1 LGLRDPAPKPL
12 RLTPTLTPPRPRA
25 WPLNSYHAPARATP
39 ALRCGCTLVCTPRQ
53 VFQNKKMRTFSS
65 PTMCSARD
73 AVDSGRGARALA
85 RFRHVHAKMR
95 WLCRALLPAAH
106 VAPTVSL
113 HTPFV
118 DSSVSKKRHQRATLL
133 ESAVFFKPRC
143 SSPVALCI
151 AGGRGCC
158 PLAPLTLSRRIPF
171 FG

>member
-1 LGLRDPAPKPL
+1 M
-12 RLTPTLTPPRPRA
+12 
-25 WPLNSYHAPARATP
+25 
-39 ALRCGCTLVCTPRQ
+39 
-53 VFQNKKMRTFSS
+53 FQNKKMRTFSS

-85 RFRHVHAKMR
+85 RFRHMHAKMR

-118 DSSVSKKRHQRATLL
+118 DSSVPKKIHQRATLL
-133 ESAVFFKPRC
+133 KSAVFFKPRC

-151 AGGRGCC
+151 AW
-158 PLAPLTLSRRIPF
+158 LLF
-171 FG
+171 FGYAVAVPRAATGAEVAYRS